1 MTPSPPAEVAQRGLA
16 NELDKNFLY
25 LRLLEAVGIECVFAL
40 VRDRDEGPI
49 AEGVPSIRAFNRS
62 AVYLVKAKRFSNVSS
77 DRLGFDALP
86 ANLQDAPALLIRPG
100 ESRSTRTQQ
109 ARPKDELDATTFEA
123 VLDAHEAWGNARIDW
138 IVRSL
143 NMPGSRFIGDLIRE
157 ARNRRGISQ
166 AELADALGMAQCS
179 ISLVENGQRGIGTD
193 LLEQIMDILD
203 MDIALRNKAHREID
217 SE

>member
-1 MTPSPPAEVAQRGLA
+1 
-16 NELDKNFLY
+16 
-25 LRLLEAVGIECVFAL
+25 
-40 VRDRDEGPI
+40 
-49 AEGVPSIRAFNRS
+49 
-62 AVYLVKAKRFSNVSS
+62 
-77 DRLGFDALP
+77 
-86 ANLQDAPALLIRPG
+86 
-100 ESRSTRTQQ
+100 
-109 ARPKDELDATTFEA
+109 
-123 VLDAHEAWGNARIDW
+123 
-138 IVRSL
+138 
-143 NMPGSRFIGDLIRE
+143 MPGSRFIGDLIRE